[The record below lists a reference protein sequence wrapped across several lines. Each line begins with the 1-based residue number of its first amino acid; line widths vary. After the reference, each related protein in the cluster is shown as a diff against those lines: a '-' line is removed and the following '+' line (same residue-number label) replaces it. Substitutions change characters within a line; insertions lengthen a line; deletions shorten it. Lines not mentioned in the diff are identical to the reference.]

1 MKYITGKRVP
11 LGEEAFT
18 DVNTAHFYDEHA
30 RRFMG
35 SVYRRFGKKVAGI
48 RSAGARVL
56 DIGTGS
62 GLLAIELTKAHPDW
76 QVTGTDISE
85 KMLELAQQNA
95 ARAGFNDMINYRQA
109 PAATLPFADGFF
121 SLVVSNASLHLWT
134 DPLKVLQEIARVT
147 AAGGYC
153 LIWDNMRLTALSP
166 LLSLIGRVMGMNAE
180 QRRLWLNAMRA
191 SYTVGETKAILCK
204 SAFNNARVSIIPGFF
219 YLSIQWRKSSFET

>member
-1 MKYITGKRVP
+1 LAQDERVP
-11 LGEEAFT
+11 LSEELFT
-18 DVNTAHFYDEHA
+18 DLNAARFYDEHA
-30 RRFMG
+30 RSFMG
-35 SVYRRFGKKVAGI
+35 SVYRRFAKKVAGI
-48 RSAGARVL
+48 GFTGARVL

-62 GLLAIELTKAHPDW
+62 GLLAIELTKARPDW

-85 KMLELAQQNA
+85 KMLELAIQNA
-95 ARAGFNDMINYRQA
+95 ARAGLYKGIEFRQA
-109 PAATLPFADGFF
+109 PAATLPFTDGFF

-134 DPLKVLQEIARVT
+134 DPIKVFKEITRVT

-153 LIWDNMRLTALSP
+153 LIWDNIRLTALSP
-166 LLSLIGRVMGMNAE
+166 LLSLISRVMGMNTA
-180 QRRLWLNAMRA
+180 QRRLWLDAMRA